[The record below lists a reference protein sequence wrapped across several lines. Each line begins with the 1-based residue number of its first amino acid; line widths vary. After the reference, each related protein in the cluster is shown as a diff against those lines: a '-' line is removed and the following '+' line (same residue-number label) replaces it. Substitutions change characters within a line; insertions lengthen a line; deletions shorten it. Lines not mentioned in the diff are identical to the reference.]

1 MYVVDRARQELLY
14 ISSIFQAFLS
24 ENMPYDAIFLAS
36 RHVMSTA
43 DILYAC
49 RLTYTYLIP
58 HAYEVSG
65 IK

>member
-36 RHVMSTA
+36 RHVMSTTTTYA
-43 DILYAC
+43 LLQLYDS
-49 RLTYTYLIP
+49 YLCI
-58 HAYEVSG
+58 AEF
-65 IK
+65 